1 LNSYIG
7 EIAALSV
14 SIAWAGTSTL
24 FTLAGRNVGSVVTN
38 RVRLIFA
45 VLFLSLTHWVVHAE
59 PIPLNVEP
67 TRLFWLSLSGI
78 IGLVVGDAMLLQA
91 LVWVGPRIS
100 MLLMSL
106 SPIFAGLASW
116 VMLGEPLSAFQL
128 LAIAVTIGGVVW
140 VIWERGAHETQN
152 SQHRSYSRGILYGLG
167 GALGQALGLVIS
179 KLGLYGEFSA
189 LSGTLVRMVTAALFM
204 WALALIQGQAKATVK
219 RLQHHRRALLLIVGG
234 AFFGPFIGV
243 WLSLIAVQR
252 ANVGVAST
260 LMSLSPIVLLPI
272 SYFVF
277 KERMTSS
284 KVLGTIIALSGV
296 AMLFLA

>member
-1 LNSYIG
+1 MNAFLG
-7 EIAALSV
+7 EIVALSV

-24 FTLAGRNVGSVVTN
+24 FTLAGRKVGSVVTN

-45 VLFLSLTHWVVHAE
+45 LLFLSLTHWVVHAE
-59 PIPLNVEP
+59 LIPLDVEL

-78 IGLVVGDAMLLQA
+78 IGLVIGDAMLFQA

-106 SPIFAGLASW
+106 APIFASLTSW
-116 VMLGEPLSAFQL
+116 VVLGEPLSVIQL
-128 LAIAVTIGGVVW
+128 LAIAVTIGGVGW
-140 VIWERGAHETQN
+140 VIWARDPNKAQRG
-152 SQHRSYSRGILYGLG
+152 QHRNYLRGILLGLG
-167 GALGQALGLVIS
+167 GALGQALGLVVS

-189 LSGTLVRMVTAALFM
+189 LSGTLIRMVAAVLVM
-204 WALALIQGQAKATVK
+204 WTLTLIQGQALATIRRV
-219 RLQHHRRALLLIVGG
+219 QEHRQALSYIIGG
-234 AFFGPFIGV
+234 AFFGPFLGV
-243 WLSLIAVQR
+243 WLSLVAVQR
-252 ANVGVAST
+252 TKVGIAST

-277 KERMTSS
+277 RERITLS
-284 KVLGTIIALSGV
+284 KIVGTIVALSGV

>member
-1 LNSYIG
+1 LNAYLG
-7 EIAALSV
+7 EIVALSV

-24 FTLAGRNVGSVVTN
+24 FTLAGRKVGSVVTN

-45 VLFLSLTHWVVHAE
+45 VVFLSVTHWVIHAE
-59 PIPLNVEP
+59 PIPMHVEP
-67 TRLFWLSLSGI
+67 MRLFWLALSGV
-78 IGLVVGDAMLLQA
+78 IGLVIGDAMLFQA

-116 VMLGEPLSAFQL
+116 VVLGEPLSGFQF
-128 LAIAVTIGGVVW
+128 LAITVTIGGIVW
-140 VIWERGAHETQN
+140 VIWERGANGE
-152 SQHRSYSRGILYGLG
+152 QHGYNRNYLRGILFGLG
-167 GALGQALGLVIS
+167 GALGQALGLVTS

-189 LSGTLVRMVTAALFM
+189 LSGTLIRMATAAIIM
-204 WALALIQGQAKATVK
+204 WVLALVQGQALATIK
-219 RLQHHRRALLLIVGG
+219 RVQHHRQALSLILGG
-234 AFFGPFIGV
+234 AFFGPFLGV
-243 WLSLIAVQR
+243 WLSLVAVQR
-252 ANVGVAST
+252 AKVGIAST

-277 KERMTSS
+277 KERINLS
-284 KVLGTIIALSGV
+284 KVLGTIVALSGV